1 MNNQGKYKKLTAI
14 IMIVAVVISV
24 CSLAWVVIFKGDD
37 EYQETNK
44 AFYEETSAT
53 RQRTTVQD
61 EDTTTNIDDT
71 IDVEIKIPVSFV
83 LDTVN
88 TNSQLTKEQQ
98 SAGFK
103 SAVFDGNNS
112 VTYTISKA
120 DHRKFLM
127 NYKYDV
133 VTDLEVSLASEYA
146 YFNDLDYNED
156 LSKFTVKVNGS
167 SFNNADGE
175 EISTKVSLP
184 SMLYQ
189 MYAVIETNC
198 QVSIIDDNTNRVI
211 TTYTP

>member
-1 MNNQGKYKKLTAI
+1 MNNQGKYKKLTI
-14 IMIVAVVISV
+14 VVMIVAVVISV

-53 RQRTTVQD
+53 RQRTTIPD
-61 EDTTTNIDDT
+61 ESATDADDAV
-71 IDVEIKIPVSFV
+71 DVEIKIPVSFV
-83 LDTVN
+83 LDSVN

-98 SAGFK
+98 DAGFK
-103 SAVFDGNNS
+103 SAVFDGNGT

-156 LSKFTVKVNGS
+156 LSKFSVKVNGS

-189 MYAVIETNC
+189 MYAMIETNC
-198 QVSIIDDNTNRVI
+198 QVSIVDDNTNRVI